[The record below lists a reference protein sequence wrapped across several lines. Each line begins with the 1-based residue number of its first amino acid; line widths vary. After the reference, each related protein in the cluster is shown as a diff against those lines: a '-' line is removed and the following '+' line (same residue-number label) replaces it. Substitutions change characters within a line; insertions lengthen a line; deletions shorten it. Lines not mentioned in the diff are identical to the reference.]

1 MNENIFTIRKK
12 NPFGYKCF
20 LKGYTKVCNHP
31 QPSTTIYSHPQPSTT
46 TQKLHKKVK
55 IFGVNSETDVDI
67 DNDMKQWYIY
77 TCVCVCVCVCLY
89 TFYDIIFTI
98 FPLHLMFFLSAFKI
112 IHLMLRAMRDIALKT
127 FIFFF
132 FFNIKLPFNVKWL

>member
-1 MNENIFTIRKK
+1 MIRKK

-31 QPSTTIYSHPQPSTT
+31 QPSTTIYSHPQPSRT

-77 TCVCVCVCVCLY
+77 TCVCVYIYFFMTLY
-89 TFYDIIFTI
+89 
-98 FPLHLMFFLSAFKI
+98 LLFF
-112 IHLMLRAMRDIALKT
+112 RYT
-127 FIFFF
+127 
-132 FFNIKLPFNVKWL
+132 